1 MLLFLNVQTGSR
13 KNGKPFLMLTG
24 KTDKLRTGFKDK
36 LQTGFKNKLS
46 NVKILKSQSSKTA
59 KLHPF
64 LKLKSTNGKPQKL
77 FAYFTDKLKTV

>member
-1 MLLFLNVQTGSR
+1 ML
-13 KNGKPFLMLTG
+13 
-24 KTDKLRTGFKDK
+24 TGFKDKLQTGFKNKLQTGFKDKLQTGFKNK

-77 FAYFTDKLKTV
+77 FAFFTDKLKAV